1 MKKQV
6 MVAALAGTVVTTGL
20 LLAPVAASD
29 DGKRVQSNREQDHGE
44 LGPVQQVKGGTDTT
58 HPEHP
63 FTVVITRPGSSH
75 PQKVSCGGSLV
86 RPNKV
91 VTAAHC
97 MDPTYGSIADKEVI
111 WGRTDLRTTEGQV
124 AKISSYWKHPDY
136 EWGGL
141 DGDDVAVLTLDRNV
155 GTPASLISIA
165 TDTTLN
171 APGTDTTLSTYGFTG
186 PSGSN
191 SFTSIIQ
198 KATLPLIEDAKCTE
212 LGWQFTPTKQL
223 CVGPTKNDALGV
235 CPGDSG
241 APMVVSTQAGRK
253 QVGLIESGD
262 TNCQG
267 PQVAS
272 ELTTYAALIEEQLG
286 DGPDP
291 DPTDSV
297 VNGGF
302 EAGDLS
308 GWTVGGTA
316 RTASLLT
323 TGAQAGTRAV
333 RLGSTQQTNG
343 ESTLSQTFTAP
354 TGSSR
359 LSVYYSM
366 TCPDTV
372 RYAWA
377 RVVLLDKT
385 SGQTTT
391 PLGKTCT
398 SGAGWKEVTA
408 TVTPGH
414 SYTLTLVNRDD
425 NHPDD
430 PVHTSY
436 DSISVR

>member
-1 MKKQV
+1 MSRTRAAV
-6 MVAALAGTVVTTGL
+6 ALAGCLVVAGSLTATTGTG
-20 LLAPVAASD
+20 ATGV
-29 DGKRVQSNREQDHGE
+29 DGQRQQQGE
-44 LGPVQQVKGGTDTT
+44 GGPVQQVKGGTDTT
-58 HPEHP
+58 HAEHP
-63 FTVVITRPGSSH
+63 YTVVITRPGSSH

-97 MDPTYGSIADKEVI
+97 MDPTYGAIADKEVI

-141 DGDDVAVLTLDRNV
+141 DGDDVAVLTLDRNI
-155 GTPASLISIA
+155 GTRESLITIA
-165 TDTTLN
+165 TDTATN

-198 KATLPLIEDAKCTE
+198 KATLPVIEDSKCTE
-212 LGWQFTPTKQL
+212 LGWQFTATKQL
-223 CVGPTKNDALGV
+223 CIGPTKNDELGV

-241 APMVVSTQAGRK
+241 APLVVSTAAGRR

-262 TNCQG
+262 SNCAG
-267 PQVAS
+267 PQIAS

-286 DGPDP
+286 GDPDP
-291 DPTDSV
+291 DPDPPGGV

-308 GWTVGGTA
+308 GWTVAGTA
-316 RTASLLT
+316 RTATLLS
-323 TGAQAGTRAV
+323 TGAQAGTRAA

-354 TGSSR
+354 AGSSR

-377 RVVLLDKT
+377 KVVLLDRT

-430 PVHTSY
+430 PVYTSY

>member
-1 MKKQV
+1 MKQLW
-6 MVAALAGTVVTTGL
+6 MTATVAATLIVAGT
-20 LLAPVAASD
+20 ASASED
-29 DGKRVQSNREQDHGE
+29 RQIQSNEEAGSGS
-44 LGPVQQVKGGTDTT
+44 GPVQQVKGGTDTT
-58 HPEHP
+58 HAEHP
-63 FTVVITRPGSSH
+63 YTVVITRPGSSH

-97 MDPTYGSIADKEVI
+97 MDPTYGSIAEKEVI
-111 WGRTDLRTTEGQV
+111 WARTDLRTTEGQV

-141 DGDDVAVLTLDRNV
+141 DGDDVAVLTLDRNI
-155 GTPASLISIA
+155 GTPQSLITIA
-165 TDTTLN
+165 TDTAHN

-198 KATLPLIEDAKCTE
+198 KATLPVVEDTKCTE
-212 LGWQFTPTKQL
+212 IGWQFTPAKQL
-223 CVGPTKNDALGV
+223 CIGPTKNDTLGV

-241 APMVVSTQAGRK
+241 APLVVSTPAGRQ
-253 QVGLIESGD
+253 QVGIVESGD
-262 TNCQG
+262 TNCAG

-272 ELTTYAALIEEQLG
+272 ELTYYAALIEEQLG
-286 DGPDP
+286 DDPDP
-291 DPTDSV
+291 DPTGGV
-297 VNGGF
+297 ANGGF

-316 RTASLLT
+316 RTATLLT
-323 TGAQAGTRAV
+323 SGAQAGTRAA

-354 TGSSR
+354 AGSSQ
-359 LSVYYSM
+359 LSLYYSM

-377 RVVLLDKT
+377 KVVLLDTT

-414 SYTLTLVNRDD
+414 SYTLTLANRDD

-430 PVHTSY
+430 PVYTSY

>member
-1 MKKQV
+1 MLIKKRATGL
-6 MVAALAGTVVTTGL
+6 VAAAAAILGLAMSPPATS
-20 LLAPVAASD
+20 AD
-29 DGKRVQSNREQDHGE
+29 DQQQSQGE
-44 LGPVQQVKGGTDTT
+44 AGPVQQVKGGTDTT
-58 HPEHP
+58 HAEHP
-63 FTVVITRPGSSH
+63 YTVVITRPGSSH

-97 MDPTYGSIADKEVI
+97 MDPTYGAIADKEVI

-155 GTPASLISIA
+155 GTPESLIEIA
-165 TDTTLN
+165 TDNTLN

-198 KATLPLIEDAKCTE
+198 KATLPLIEDTKCTE

-241 APMVVSTQAGRK
+241 APMVVSTPAGRR

-262 TNCQG
+262 SSCQG

-272 ELTTYAALIEEQLG
+272 ELTTYATLIEEQLG
-286 DGPDP
+286 DDP
-291 DPTDSV
+291 DPTGGV

-323 TGAQAGTRAV
+323 TGAQAGTRAA
-333 RLGSTQQTNG
+333 RLGATQQTNG

-354 TGSSR
+354 EGSSR

-377 RVVLLDKT
+377 KVVLLDNT

-391 PLGKTCT
+391 PLAKACT